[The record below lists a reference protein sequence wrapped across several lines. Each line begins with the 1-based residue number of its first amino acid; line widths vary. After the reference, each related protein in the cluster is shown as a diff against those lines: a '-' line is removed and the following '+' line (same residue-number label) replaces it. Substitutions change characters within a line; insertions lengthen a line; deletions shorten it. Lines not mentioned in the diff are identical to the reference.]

1 MLQSLCLDAAS
12 NLFQRSQR
20 IPVSLASAQKS
31 KVSGVD
37 VTHLHKELPLN
48 LYCRSV
54 AHHRINEG
62 DTAEVKVLRFLGRT
76 HLVCDLSLDREVPR
90 HEIKLIR
97 NLCVRRDG

>member
-1 MLQSLCLDAAS
+1 MLQSLCLDATS
-12 NLFQRSQR
+12 DLFQRSQR
-20 IPVSLASAQKS
+20 IPESLASTQKGE
-31 KVSGVD
+31 VPGVD

-48 LYCRSV
+48 ICRRSV

-62 DTAEVKVLRFLGRT
+62 DTAEVKVLRFLGMT

-90 HEIKLIR
+90 HKIKLIR